1 MKIMEVYSLTYQE
14 RKIKLKPDQLTIK
27 LIGKI
32 FSLFP
37 DSIILLSPEDG
48 TVETPD
54 ESGIF
59 TGLDEFTEYEVD
71 GEPASVRP
79 LVQGQSSSAVSSMTI
94 NSSTSNVVKKCNP
107 VSKRAKF
114 FEKKSI

>member
-1 MKIMEVYSLTYQE
+1 MEVYSLTYQE

-27 LIGKI
+27 LIGQI

-37 DSIILLSPEDG
+37 DSIILWSPEDG

-59 TGLDEFTEYEVD
+59 NGLDEFTEYEVE

-79 LVQGQSSSAVSSMTI
+79 LAQGQSSMSI
-94 NSSTSNVVKKCNP
+94 NFNASNLVKKCNP
-107 VSKRAKF
+107 VLK
-114 FEKKSI
+114 E

>member
-14 RKIKLKPDQLTIK
+14 RKIKLKPDHLTIK

-71 GEPASVRP
+71 GEPASVSP

-94 NSSTSNVVKKCNP
+94 NSSTSNVVNKMQPCFKTS
-107 VSKRAKF
+107 VVL
-114 FEKKSI
+114 

>member
-1 MKIMEVYSLTYQE
+1 MEIYSLTYQE

-27 LIGKI
+27 LIGQI
-32 FSLFP
+32 VSLFP

-59 TGLDEFTEYEVD
+59 NGLDEFTKYKVE

-79 LVQGQSSSAVSSMTI
+79 LAQGQSSMYI
-94 NSSTSNVVKKCNP
+94 NSNTSNLVRN
-107 VSKRAKF
+107 ATLF
-114 FEKKSI
+114 

>member
-1 MKIMEVYSLTYQE
+1 MEVYSLTYQE

-37 DSIILLSPEDG
+37 DSIIILLSPEDG
-48 TVETPD
+48 TVETSV

-79 LVQGQSSSAVSSMTI
+79 LVQGQSYSAVSSMTI